1 MIKEVFLFL
10 SIATLISCGG
20 SDDKKTGGDETVAET
35 VVADDLSNN
44 PDYQKGLE
52 LIGKSDCLTCHKVD
66 QAVNGPAY
74 RDVANKYASYPDT
87 IVSYLAKKIIH
98 GGTGTWGSVFMTPHP
113 AISQEDAEAMVKY
126 VLLLKK

>member
-1 MIKEVFLFL
+1 MGFLL
-10 SIATLISCGG
+10 SCGG
-20 SDDKKTGGDETVAET
+20 SSEKKDSTEKSTTADSG
-35 VVADDLSNN
+35 DDLSAN
-44 PDYQKGLE
+44 PVYQKGLE
-52 LIGKSDCLTCHKVD
+52 LVAKNDCLTCHKVD

-87 IVSYLAKKIIH
+87 IVQYLASKIIH

-113 AISQEDAEAMVKY
+113 SLSQEDAESLVKY